1 MHCNLWKGHKLCHL
15 VWNELHQSYRIC
27 KFNISSRSST
37 ALENHLR
44 NRVYLRKPLRE
55 EPLYLKKQ
63 YRAKKSCQRIFFP
76 LVKVARSAIILSLIL
91 MKNKSAKIKKHP
103 VQSMISFFFL
113 ASSQHWQVSYTNPHD
128 IVICTNCPSLLCLPA
143 WLFSI
148 NKWEKTSFGYKISF
162 DTWHKKDE
170 KPYLRKTFSSL

>member
-1 MHCNLWKGHKLCHL
+1 MSLSFRLTQQTWRGTANLNVRQNNTFDVGRFLKFAFCVLSETENCGKTLSRNVLFPSLLKLPLNHPI
-15 VWNELHQSYRIC
+15 Q
-27 KFNISSRSST
+27 NII
-37 ALENHLR
+37 N
-44 NRVYLRKPLRE
+44 
-55 EPLYLKKQ
+55 
-63 YRAKKSCQRIFFP
+63 
-76 LVKVARSAIILSLIL
+76 
-91 MKNKSAKIKKHP
+91 
-103 VQSMISFFFL
+103 FFL